1 VIVLFYWTIE
11 MTYPTFD
18 LDVLRSF
25 ALGVDLGSYARA
37 ADRLGRSTS
46 AVSAQLKKLESQ
58 AGAPLFRK
66 AGRGL
71 ALTAAGETLLAYA
84 RRLIELNDEAVAA
97 IHGVAVE
104 GWVRLGIQ
112 EDFGEQA
119 LPAIL
124 GRFARAHPKVRI
136 EARIARNQELA
147 DRVAAGKLDLALAWG
162 AGVEPYGE
170 RVGEVAMRWIGA
182 SDYDGAAVQSGEP
195 LSLAALTAPCLFRTA
210 ATAALDRAGLAWRL
224 SFESPSLGGLWAAAA
239 AGLGVTVR
247 TKVGVPETLRP
258 LPDAAGLPGLPLLSL
273 SLLRAEPNPP
283 PATARLAAIIL
294 QELRETPPISPAAA
308 P

>member
-1 VIVLFYWTIE
+1 
-11 MTYPTFD
+11 MTHPTFD
-18 LDVLRSF
+18 LEVLRSF
-25 ALGVDLGSYARA
+25 ALGMDLGSYAKA
-37 ADRLGRSTS
+37 AGRLGRSTS

-84 RRLIELNDEAVAA
+84 RRLIELNDEAAA
-97 IHGVAVE
+97 AVQGVAVE

-112 EDFGEQA
+112 EDFGEQI

-162 AGVEPYGE
+162 AGAEPYGE
-170 RVGEVAMRWIGA
+170 RVGEVAMQWIGP
-182 SDYDGAAVQSGEP
+182 SDYEAQAIRSAEP
-195 LSLAALTAPCLFRTA
+195 LALAALTAPCLFRAA
-210 ATAALDRAGLAWRL
+210 ATTALDRAGLSWRL
-224 SFESPSLGGLWAAAA
+224 AFESPSLGGLWAAAA

-247 TKVGVPETLRP
+247 TAVGVPETLRL
-258 LPDAAGLPGLPLLSL
+258 LPPEFFGLPTLPLLSL
-273 SLLRAEPNPP
+273 SLLRAQPKPP

-294 QELRETPPISPAAA
+294 QQLRESLSALSTAA
-308 P
+308 